1 MSSNYILILLF
12 LPCYLTFATKLP
24 LQELLTDFNTDE
36 LVTSPTEVSQ
46 YVPAYYNGA
55 LPDSYYHASTTEV
68 TTTESTSLSET
79 TAIEPRSLPF
89 LINFILLPKL
99 VMKFAKALA
108 FGVSV
113 ATTFGMFVFLLAA
126 TVGLVVPGLRN
137 VERSG
142 RTFVQEFYEN
152 IQGEKIEAGKKP
164 IRRYF
169 GTKKVEY
176 VMYHFYSC

>member
-1 MSSNYILILLF
+1 MSSNYIQILLF
-12 LPCYLTFATKLP
+12 LHLTFATKLP
-24 LQELLTDFNTDE
+24 LQELLNTDE

-46 YVPAYYNGA
+46 YVPAYYNSA
-55 LPDSYYHASTTEV
+55 LPDSYYHAPTTEV

-79 TAIEPRSLPF
+79 TAIEPRTLPF
-89 LINFILLPKL
+89 FINFIFLPKL
-99 VMKFAKALA
+99 IMKFVKALA

-113 ATTFGMFVFLLAA
+113 ATTFGVLVFLLAA

-152 IQGEKIEAGKKP
+152 IPGDKIDAGKEP
-164 IRRYF
+164 ILMHFR
-169 GTKKVEY
+169 TKNSNY
-176 VMYHFYSC
+176 VSLLQLLTF